1 MNTDD
6 QLKAALKRDAALR
19 EAIKLDEIEAPKMPS
34 DLNARLM
41 QRVAQEQ
48 AHVATRTRRLW
59 PWIAGACAVAFIAV
73 FLTPPKGVVTEGAEK
88 TELVASAITTES
100 AELVAKAITTESAEN
115 AETTES
121 PAPEAAPEAAPAP
134 VAAPAVKVAAKAP
147 KAAPAAPKAA
157 PVATPAP
164 QRVETAAQHMLAA
177 TTTPAAATT
186 AQPAVAQQKKS
197 VLSERDIPITRPEN
211 YKYTPEE
218 LAQLKKQA
226 AEAYL
231 KWVELEMEI
240 SRNNLEQALK

>member
-48 AHVATRTRRLW
+48 APVATRTRRLW
-59 PWIAGACAVAFIAV
+59 PWIAAACAVAFIAV
-73 FLTPPKGVVTEGAEK
+73 FLTPPKGGVT
-88 TELVASAITTES
+88 
-100 AELVAKAITTESAEN
+100 ELVAKAITTESAEN

-134 VAAPAVKVAAKAP
+134 VAVPAVKVAAKAP
-147 KAAPAAPKAA
+147 KDAPAAPKTAPKAPKAA

-186 AQPAVAQQKKS
+186 AQPAVAQQKKI

>member
-48 AHVATRTRRLW
+48 APVATRTRRLW
-59 PWIAGACAVAFIAV
+59 PWIAAACAVAFIAV
-73 FLTPPKGVVTEGAEK
+73 FLTPPKGGGTEFSEKTEG
-88 TELVASAITTES
+88 TELVASATTVE
-100 AELVAKAITTESAEN
+100 A
-115 AETTES
+115 
-121 PAPEAAPEAAPAP
+121 PAPAPAP

-147 KAAPAAPKAA
+147 KAAPAAPKTAPKAPKAA

-177 TTTPAAATT
+177 TTTPASATT
-186 AQPAVAQQKKS
+186 AQPAVAQQKTT

>member
-1 MNTDD
+1 MNNEDK
-6 QLKAALKRDAALR
+6 LKAALKNDAALR
-19 EAIKLDEIEAPKMPS
+19 DAIKLDELEAPKMAP

-48 AHVATRTRRLW
+48 APVATRTRKLW
-59 PWIAGACAVAFIAV
+59 PWIAAACAIAFIAV
-73 FLTPPKGVVTEGAEK
+73 FVTPPKDISPKGDATTA
-88 TELVASAITTES
+88 TPAI
-100 AELVAKAITTESAEN
+100 VAKVDKPAAQPVEA
-115 AETTES
+115 
-121 PAPEAAPEAAPAP
+121 PAPASEAAPVSVPAPAAKAAP
-134 VAAPAVKVAAKAP
+134 KAP
-147 KAAPAAPKAA
+147 KAAPVAPKAA

-164 QRVETAAQHMLAA
+164 QQAEPAVLAA
-177 TTTPAAATT
+177 TTTPK
-186 AQPAVAQQKKS
+186 PAVAQQKTA

-240 SRNNLEQALK
+240 SRNNMQTAQAKD

>member
-48 AHVATRTRRLW
+48 APVATRTRRLW
-59 PWIAGACAVAFIAV
+59 PWIAAACAVAFIAV
-73 FLTPPKGVVTEGAEK
+73 FLTPPKGGVTEFSEK
-88 TELVASAITTES
+88 TESAELVASAITTES
-100 AELVAKAITTESAEN
+100 TEN

-121 PAPEAAPEAAPAP
+121 PAP

-147 KAAPAAPKAA
+147 KAAPAAPKTAPKAPKAA

-186 AQPAVAQQKKS
+186 AQPAVAQQKKI

>member
-48 AHVATRTRRLW
+48 APVATRTRRLW
-59 PWIAGACAVAFIAV
+59 PWIAAACAVAFIAV
-73 FLTPPKGVVTEGAEK
+73 FLTPPKGVVTEFSENAEG
-88 TELVASAITTES
+88 TELVASATTVE
-100 AELVAKAITTESAEN
+100 A
-115 AETTES
+115 
-121 PAPEAAPEAAPAP
+121 PAPAPAP

-157 PVATPAP
+157 PKAPKAAPVATPAP
-164 QRVETAAQHMLAA
+164 QRVETAAQHMLAT

-186 AQPAVAQQKKS
+186 AQPAVAQQKKI

>member
-48 AHVATRTRRLW
+48 APVATRTRKLW
-59 PWIAGACAVAFIAV
+59 PWIAAACAVAFIAV
-73 FLTPPKGVVTEGAEK
+73 FLTPPKGGGTEFSEKTEG

-100 AELVAKAITTESAEN
+100 TERSEA
-115 AETTES
+115 TES
-121 PAPEAAPEAAPAP
+121 PAPEPAP
-134 VAAPAVKVAAKAP
+134 APAVKVAAKAP
-147 KAAPAAPKAA
+147 KAAPAAPKTAPKAPKAA

-164 QRVETAAQHMLAA
+164 QQVEPAAQHMLAA
-177 TTTPAAATT
+177 TTTPASATT
-186 AQPAVAQQKKS
+186 AQPAVAQQKKI